1 MAAQSWRFLWP
12 SSLAALAAWT
22 LALIWSHLAGLAAR
36 QRWRAAGRTPGRPP
50 SVSLA
55 AGLQALRAVPEPSEP
70 LVGGGSADYEP
81 LDLRDPDSVREFCS
95 RLPGLIP
102 RGSASSLELRG

>member
-1 MAAQSWRFLWP
+1 MAPQSWRFLWP

-55 AGLQALRAVPEPSEP
+55 AGH
-70 LVGGGSADYEP
+70 
-81 LDLRDPDSVREFCS
+81 
-95 RLPGLIP
+95 RLTCVVTG
-102 RGSASSLELRG
+102 ASSGLGWALSRALFAAGHHVVLACPRQPRRN